1 MIPNAATANGAAATT
16 HPGRLA
22 SAMNL
27 VGAMKADKPEIPD
40 AEPTIATHET
50 VAIASTGFFRDRPQD
65 LFDLCSLGGKTVEI
79 YWHLGRPGGSDVP
92 CMSWSLVP
100 NMPSSSRCAIGS
112 GVSRGSSARDDD
124 RPDILAAGR
133 TRPSRRPTSTSR
145 RPRTSASWSTESSR
159 SDDVPARKPLTFERF
174 RPLACASA

>member
-92 CMSWSLVP
+92 CAVMVPGAEYAELVA
-100 NMPSSSRCAIGS
+100 M
-112 GVSRGSSARDDD
+112 RD
-124 RPDILAAGR
+124 RIRSIAGKFG
-133 TRPSRRPTSTSR
+133 PG
-145 RPRTSASWSTESSR
+145 
-159 SDDVPARKPLTFERF
+159 
-174 RPLACASA
+174 